1 MRKNSLMTMPREWW
15 LCTKDTT
22 KRSQNATKMQ
32 EWMEERQENI
42 NKARRFI
49 TKTQNKIKEI

>member
-1 MRKNSLMTMPREWW
+1 MTMPREWW